1 MLIDSHAHLDMIDDV
16 EAAIKRAREAG
27 VGRIL
32 NPGTGAA
39 RFEIGHKL
47 ALENPDVFAAFGIHP
62 SEKGTISTAEILLKL
77 KLPKVLAIGE
87 CGLDYHYDGYD
98 KAAQESLFREHIRA
112 AQESGRPLIIH
123 SRDADEDMIK
133 ILKQEF
139 ARKPFK
145 AVMHCF
151 ASGEELLR
159 TALELGFYISASG
172 VITYPNA
179 GSLRKLFA
187 IVPLERLLIET
198 DAPFLAPQSVR
209 GKQNEPAFIIETAK
223 TLAGI
228 KGVAFED
235 IEAAT
240 TRNFNELFFERREK

>member
-1 MLIDSHAHLDMIDDV
+1 MLIDSHAHLDMIDDPG
-16 EAAIKRAREAG
+16 AAIERARAAG
-27 VGRIL
+27 VGLIL

-39 RFEIGHKL
+39 RFEIGHRL

-62 SEKGTISTAEILLKL
+62 GEKGAATAEEILEKIKL
-77 KLPKVLAIGE
+77 EKVVAIGE

-112 AQESGRPLIIH
+112 AQESGLPLIIH

-133 ILKQEF
+133 ILRQEF

-151 ASGEELLR
+151 AGGGELLE

-179 GSLRKLFA
+179 AALRKLFA
-187 IVPLERLLIET
+187 IVPLEKLLVET

-209 GKQNEPAFIIETAK
+209 GKQNEPAFIIETARA
-223 TLAGI
+223 LAGI
-228 KGVAFED
+228 KGVGLED

-240 TRNFNELFFERREK
+240 TGNFDELFFGRRKR